1 MVIME
6 PVRVERTYVQS
17 LRARPGEVFPLLCP
31 VREREWVEGWDPV
44 AVYSRSGLAEEDCV
58 FVTEDAER
66 ESVWM
71 ITRRDSE
78 RLRLEMIKVTPAM
91 TVGKIT
97 ISLREDGEGLT
108 EAVVTYMYTALS
120 EDGVRFVEAYTE
132 DYFAEFMGYW
142 EKTLNEFLESG
153 ARS

>member
-1 MVIME
+1 
-6 PVRVERTYVQS
+6 
-17 LRARPGEVFPLLCP
+17 
-31 VREREWVEGWDPV
+31 
-44 AVYSRSGLAEEDCV
+44 
-58 FVTEDAER
+58 
-66 ESVWM
+66 
-71 ITRRDSE
+71 
-78 RLRLEMIKVTPAM
+78 M
-91 TVGKIT
+91 TVGRIT